1 MTIADELAALQRS
14 PTTPVAPSAPV
25 ERPMETHAAPAYPQA
40 RAPAL
45 TTREKDVAD
54 GIARAA
60 DSARQRGAITAAVYA
75 TDAATLERAADAFA
89 AAGDIEAG
97 PGAGGEAG
105 DHAVVD
111 MDIGRLE
118 ATVGHQHA
126 AAQKVQR
133 HITIRSVRAPGRRF
147 GERTSIVSMRDEFA
161 KTQQRN
167 RDS

>member
-1 MTIADELAALQRS
+1 MREEGRGDAAGKQLPVGVRERHRQRE
-14 PTTPVAPSAPV
+14 VD
-25 ERPMETHAAPAYPQA
+25 A
-40 RAPAL
+40 RA
-45 TTREKDVAD
+45 RHDVAFEAVAVIVD
-54 GIARAA
+54 
-60 DSARQRGAITAAVYA
+60 DTRQH
-75 TDAATLERAADAFA
+75 E